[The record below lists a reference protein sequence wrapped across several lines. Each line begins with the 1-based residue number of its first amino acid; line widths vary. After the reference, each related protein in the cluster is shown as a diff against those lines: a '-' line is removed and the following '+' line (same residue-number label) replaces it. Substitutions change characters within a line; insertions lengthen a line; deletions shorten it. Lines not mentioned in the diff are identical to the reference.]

1 MPIHRFR
8 CRACGSEQ
16 DELFIMS
23 TDDPDKPQTPCGGCG
38 KGPENLER
46 LMSAA
51 TPIGPI
57 FSNVVEAG
65 PGWSAQIHKHSPKQK
80 PKPKN

>member
-8 CRACGSEQ
+8 CKLCGSEQ
-16 DELFIMS
+16 DELFILS
-23 TDDPDKPQTPCGGCG
+23 TDNPDRPDEPCGNCG
-38 KGPENLER
+38 AHPSKLER

-57 FSNVVEAG
+57 FSNVTEVA
-65 PGWSAQIHKHSPKQK
+65 PGWSARFQKNGK
-80 PKPKN
+80 PKE